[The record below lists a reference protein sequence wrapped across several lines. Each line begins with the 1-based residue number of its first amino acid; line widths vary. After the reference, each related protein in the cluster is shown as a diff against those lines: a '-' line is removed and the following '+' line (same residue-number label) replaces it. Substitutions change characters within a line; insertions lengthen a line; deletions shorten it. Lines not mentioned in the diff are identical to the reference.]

1 VEGRC
6 GSCRGGQAK
15 VEARA
20 AGGEGQGQSGGR
32 CGALHLPLTSLLYRD
47 SSLKLGAGTLGALL
61 RPWLH
66 AAAVGGEDED
76 APPTKVRQMTSF
88 FSKSAAS
95 KAAEAAE
102 AVDAAEPMEAAE
114 AVDAAPAATAQG
126 MEAFRYTG
134 A

>member
-1 VEGRC
+1 MGWKAGAGAVAAAKPKSKRGRP
-6 GSCRGGQAK
+6 
-15 VEARA
+15 
-20 AGGEGQGQSGGR
+20 AGKGKGKAVA
-32 CGALHLPLTSLLYRD
+32 GAGPFTSLLYRD